1 LSKPI
6 DRNDLLRLVAKWSR
20 SGYVR
25 SAAPNDTTAHQVF
38 DVAVLE
44 RLENRLGTARATEF
58 ADQFQRQVRKALDAI
73 SGMTDR
79 HRIAEEMH
87 NLISSAGAMGCNELV
102 ACSRALMDAARH
114 DTGELGPLVA
124 ELARAAAR
132 ALTEMH
138 ARYFDKSNT
147 AA

>member
-1 LSKPI
+1 
-6 DRNDLLRLVAKWSR
+6 
-20 SGYVR
+20 
-25 SAAPNDTTAHQVF
+25 
-38 DVAVLE
+38 
-44 RLENRLGTARATEF
+44 
-58 ADQFQRQVRKALDAI
+58 
-73 SGMTDR
+73 MTDR
-79 HRIAEEMH
+79 HRIADEMH
-87 NLISSAGAMGCNELV
+87 NLISSAGAMGCNELA